1 MGSGGIVQAVIEKRN
16 QLVVVNENSYY
27 IKQLYH
33 EDKRYQVQAGLSV
46 NYTARSIMELHVQ
59 VYSQCYEL
67 F

>member
-1 MGSGGIVQAVIEKRN
+1 MNK
-16 QLVVVNENSYY
+16 LVVVNEHSCY

-46 NYTARSIMELHVQ
+46 NYTARSNGTTCTS
-59 VYSQCYEL
+59 SQCYEL